1 MNPSSSSHT
10 EKCSCETCKS
20 KAYLETLAKVKASAE
35 AAYSEGY
42 SRGVA
47 LVNTATTTVA
57 TMAGEAVGATVA
69 AAATGV
75 ATVKEVYS
83 EKPGHEKVNAVKGVV
98 EERVPGALDAAQ
110 SALNV
115 GWGIVGAVTKMVKD
129 NMPPVAPPAA
139 AGAPSVEIVE
149 ENVAVGGGGGGFQK
163 QELVAKQ

>member
-1 MNPSSSSHT
+1 
-10 EKCSCETCKS
+10 
-20 KAYLETLAKVKASAE
+20 
-35 AAYSEGY
+35 
-42 SRGVA
+42 
-47 LVNTATTTVA
+47 
-57 TMAGEAVGATVA
+57 MAGEAVGATVA

-83 EKPGHEKVNAVKGVV
+83 EKVPAALGATTSLVTEKVNAVKGVV
-98 EERVPGALDAAQ
+98 EEKVPGALDAAQ

-139 AGAPSVEIVE
+139 GAPSVEIVE